1 MDNKSPVNIVL
12 RKSLVSDVKPI
23 HSLLLGTAREGLLL
37 PRPLGDLYRHIREFY
52 VLEQEG
58 RVVGCCA
65 LAIIWDNLA
74 EIRSLVVAE
83 EFRGHHQGQKL
94 VEACMSEAVTL
105 GIGQVFTLTYQDVFF
120 NKLGFR
126 VVAKEVLPNKV
137 WADCI
142 NCPKFPDC
150 DEIAMLVDL

>member
-1 MDNKSPVNIVL
+1 MENKASDVVL

-23 HSLLLGTAREGLLL
+23 HSMLLGTARDGLLL

-52 VLEQEG
+52 VLEQNG
-58 RVVGCCA
+58 QVVGCCA

-74 EIRSLVVAE
+74 EIRSLVVTE
-83 EFRGHHQGQKL
+83 ELRGKYLGQKL
-94 VEACMSEAVTL
+94 VEACLSEAVAL
-105 GIGQVFTLTYQDVFF
+105 GLSQVFTLTYQDAFF
-120 NKLGFR
+120 GKLGFR
-126 VVAKEVLPNKV
+126 VVQKEVLPNKV

-150 DEIAMLVDL
+150 DEIAMLIDL